1 MKRRFLLLLL
11 SFFVIL
17 LILYVKNDNSKIKLN
32 SDKDFQKVEQFFR
45 KKFKEYDN
53 KFTSVTFFI
62 TPYNQILEKIV
73 VNYQENEINYRLI
86 YDNIN
91 GFSEGEPSKALV
103 STFGMDKVQLSLFPE
118 YLKIAQKIILE
129 KYSNYH
135 NFRINNISY
144 HITQEGFFTQF
155 RVLANQKN
163 TSSSSEEDLEYS
175 EFNLFVEKDNT
186 ILLMGD

>member
-17 LILYVKNDNSKIKLN
+17 LILYVKNDNCKIKLN
-32 SDKDFQKVEQFFR
+32 SDKDFQKVEH
-45 KKFKEYDN
+45 
-53 KFTSVTFFI
+53 
-62 TPYNQILEKIV
+62 QILEKIV

-118 YLKIAQKIILE
+118 YLKKAQKIILE
-129 KYSNYH
+129 KYPNYH

-155 RVLANQKN
+155 RVLANHKN
-163 TSSSSEEDLEYS
+163 TSSSSKEDLEYS
-175 EFNLFVEKDNT
+175 EFNFFVEKDKT

>member
-62 TPYNQILEKIV
+62 TSYNQILEKIV
-73 VNYQENEINYRLI
+73 VNYQFMII
-86 YDNIN
+86 
-91 GFSEGEPSKALV
+91 S
-103 STFGMDKVQLSLFPE
+103 MDFPKGNP
-118 YLKIAQKIILE
+118 LK
-129 KYSNYH
+129 
-135 NFRINNISY
+135 R
-144 HITQEGFFTQF
+144 
-155 RVLANQKN
+155 
-163 TSSSSEEDLEYS
+163 
-175 EFNLFVEKDNT
+175 
-186 ILLMGD
+186 